1 MVPGAPTPLSPS
13 TPTRTG
19 RARRAAGLGL
29 AATAGAVALAFG
41 VPRLPGGPDV
51 YAHLLW
57 AWQAAHC
64 LGEGALPLW
73 LPDLNAGF
81 GSPGIRLYSPLG
93 PTTTGLLGLG
103 LGEIGR
109 GMRAA
114 LALVPLALWLAV
126 RCRRGGRAGLEWLL
140 LALSPIAAYS
150 LLGRAAVSEFLALPL
165 AYWLLDRAVAGRP
178 VPTADGPALAALW
191 LLHAP
196 TAALVVGVAA
206 AALLARRDRGLWTGA
221 LGAGVAAAGLTA
233 WHWLPLAAE
242 LDLVAP
248 RAALTGGIFAT
259 ARNVLG
265 AAHPHAPADNA
276 WLAVVAVA
284 WLGAALIARSWR
296 PERLRTL
303 LAAGCL
309 LLASPLAL
317 PLWRVESPLA
327 FLQFPWRFLL
337 PATLL
342 LAPALAATPSWP
354 HRAAASVVALLPL
367 LAAPFPAPVADPG
380 LRADTPW
387 EQAGAAVNA
396 ALGGSPFLVDVPEH
410 RPPAFAHL
418 AGAIER
424 FGGRRVAVVPAGE
437 GVVERWQPLRREVSV
452 RAATPA
458 LVEFRLLDY
467 PFWRVTVDGVEAARQ
482 RGAGVVAVVVPAGA
496 HRVEARWL
504 GNPLARVGQATALAT
519 AALLAAVVLL
529 RRRARPVRSAREG
542 AA

>member
-1 MVPGAPTPLSPS
+1 VVPGAPTPLSTSRLP
-13 TPTRTG
+13 RAG

-29 AATAGAVALAFG
+29 AAAAGVVALAFG

-57 AWQAAHC
+57 GWQAAHC
-64 LGEGALPLW
+64 LDEGALPLW

-93 PTTTGLLGLG
+93 PTVIGLLGLG
-103 LGEIGR
+103 LGGIGR

-126 RCRRGGRAGLEWLL
+126 RRRRGGRAGLEWLL

-150 LLGRAAVSEFLALPL
+150 LRGRGAVSEFLALPL
-165 AYWLLDRAVAGRP
+165 AYWLHDRAVAGRP
-178 VPTADGPALAALW
+178 AAVPDGVALAALW

-196 TAALVVGVAA
+196 TALLVGGVAG
-206 AALLARRDRGLWTGA
+206 AALLVRRDRSLWAAA

-242 LDLVAP
+242 LALVDG
-248 RAALTGGIFAT
+248 RAALTGGIFAA

-296 PERLRTL
+296 AAPLRTA

-317 PLWRVESPLA
+317 PLWRAESPLA

-342 LAPALAATPSWP
+342 LAPALAATAVAPR
-354 HRAAASVVALLPL
+354 RATAAVVALLPL
-367 LAAPFPAPVADPG
+367 LAAPFPAPVTDPG

-387 EQAGAAVNA
+387 EQAGAAVSA

-410 RPPAFAHL
+410 RPPGFAHL

-424 FGGRRVAVVPAGE
+424 LGGRRVAVVPAGE
-437 GVVERWQPLRREVSV
+437 GVVEGWQPLRRAASV
-452 RAATPA
+452 RAASPA
-458 LVEFRLLDY
+458 LVELRLLDY
-467 PFWRVTVDGVEAARQ
+467 PYWQVTVDGADAARHAD
-482 RGAGVVAVVVPAGA
+482 GGVVAVTVPAGA
-496 HRVEARWL
+496 HRVEARWR

-519 AALLAAVVLL
+519 VALLGAVVL
-529 RRRARPVRSAREG
+529 RRQRARPAAG
-542 AA
+542 AAGGVR